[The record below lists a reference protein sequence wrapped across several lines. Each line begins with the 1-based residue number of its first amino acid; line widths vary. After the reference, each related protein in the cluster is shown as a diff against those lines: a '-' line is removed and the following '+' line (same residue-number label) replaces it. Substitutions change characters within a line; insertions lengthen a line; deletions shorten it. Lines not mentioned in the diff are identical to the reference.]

1 VVLLLPNPEAS
12 LAAARGIDL
21 LSDARDSLFITLL
34 AFVPAAIGAVFLDA
48 SPVVV
53 FFLSAAAIVPLAR
66 FIGESTEELASRT
79 NPVVGGVLN
88 ATFGNAAELIIGVFA
103 LKAGLIE
110 VVKASIT
117 GSIIGNLLFVLGLAM
132 FWGGISRERQSFN
145 KTGILAQSSTL
156 FLATIA
162 LIVPAIFFQTAGG
175 SGPPAVAGLSILVSL
190 VLVCMYGAS
199 LFFSLHTH
207 KHLYLEEVGKFEPRW
222 STARAVATLLIAT
235 LAVAGMSDLLV
246 KSIEPLAATLGWS
259 QLFIGVIFVAIVGNA
274 AEHFSAVLVARKDR
288 MDLALQIAIGSA
300 TQIVLVVAP
309 VLVILGA
316 PLGQPMNL
324 IFDTF
329 ELVAMVLAVF
339 IVNFVVQDGESNWL
353 EGLQLLAAYAIM
365 AIAFYLHP

>member
-1 VVLLLPNPEAS
+1 LP
-12 LAAARGIDL
+12 
-21 LSDARDSLFITLL
+21 DARDNLFIALL
-34 AFVPAAIGAVFLDA
+34 AFVPAAVGAAFLEV

-53 FFLSAAAIVPLAR
+53 FFLSAMAIVPLAR

-79 NPVVGGVLN
+79 SPVVGGVLN
-88 ATFGNAAELIIGVFA
+88 ATFGNATELIIGIFA

-132 FWGGISRERQSFN
+132 FWGGISREKQSFN

-175 SGPPAVAGLSILVSL
+175 NGPPAVEGLSILVSL

-207 KHLYLEEVGKFEPRW
+207 KHLYLEEVGKFQPRW

-300 TQIVLVVAP
+300 TQIVLLVAP
-309 VLVILGA
+309 VLVILGV